1 LGSPTQEPTRR
12 RAAFEKRDPNF
23 AVNRLSFL
31 RFYMS
36 SISLR
41 QPARLLRLAIGGTL
55 LLGAAA
61 CSTSTKKEETP
72 ANLVTKND
80 FESVEGW
87 GVSSTSLTTAKAR
100 SGRYSIKVD
109 PEIEYS
115 IGYRNTLL
123 RISDVRI
130 KKLHVHGWV
139 QVSSFKAKAVIVVQ
153 VSDPAKGG
161 EQVYWQALDVRNE
174 VKTINR
180 WTQVDQ
186 DFELPATVSGNQELR
201 VYMWRTGP
209 EDTTYLDDLEITKE

>member
-1 LGSPTQEPTRR
+1 
-12 RAAFEKRDPNF
+12 
-23 AVNRLSFL
+23 
-31 RFYMS
+31 MS